1 MVEGS
6 NDSLQHANKEFYPN
20 SLEII
25 PLPKSFEKL
34 DVPFAWICVLK
45 PDIRLYGLVF
55 YLLKLQQSASSRAP
69 VKSLR

>member
-1 MVEGS
+1 MAQMNAYYIFPIKNKTLNFWKEI
-6 NDSLQHANKEFYPN
+6 SLR
-20 SLEII
+20 
-25 PLPKSFEKL
+25 KSFEKL